1 MKRRLIPLS
10 DVVKKDIPFTGGK
23 AWALSELIRGGVPVP
38 AGLVVSTRIYE
49 DFLEL
54 SGLGDLVFMELTRK
68 ELSGMRWE
76 EIWDLSLRIRNLF
89 IRTPIPKKI
98 QLELAPV
105 LDEKFSGLS
114 TVVRSSSPSEDSS
127 VSSFAGLHESFVNVQ
142 GTERIIEKIRL
153 VWASLWSDGALLYR
167 RELGL
172 DIRKSSM
179 AVVVQE
185 IVNGDRSGVFFT
197 KDPGGRDR
205 SVLEAVWGL
214 NQGLVDGTVEPD
226 RWFLSRQEG
235 LILSHTPP
243 LSRDIFIVPLGRGTG
258 KAPIPPE
265 KASSPPLKEGDVA
278 RVRDM
283 AMTAEEL
290 FGFPQDVEWT
300 WKDQFLCLVQ
310 SRPITTIKATEGP
323 AHLEDDRR
331 AWYLSLK
338 RSFEDLCRLRESIEK
353 ELIPAMDEESG
364 SFSRIDPSGLN
375 DTDLAEELE
384 RRKDSFEKWK
394 RTYWEEF
401 IPFAHGARLFGQYY
415 NDNVSPED
423 PYEFVE
429 LLKNTDMESMRRNR
443 KMEDLAT
450 MVRSSAT
457 LRNSL
462 LRGDRGDRV
471 FESALMALIKEEP
484 LGLEWIGM
492 DEERGRMVRII
503 LEMAELP
510 PKKDPG
516 VIRRSAEL
524 KEKLLDSLGSTE
536 EKDFALELLD
546 LARASWKLRDDDNLH
561 LGRLERELSRA
572 MEEGRKRLSGKFS
585 FDTAR
590 LEFDQLTLCLSDSSH
605 MPEFPQSVPVAREG
619 LPGLETRARQLK
631 GHPANAG
638 LVSGKARIIRRT
650 ADLFSFRKGEIL
662 VCDAID
668 PNMTFIV
675 PLAAGV
681 VERRGGMLIHGAII
695 AREYGLPCVTGVADV
710 TRLIPDGAAVT
721 VDGYLGIVIIGE

>member
-1 MKRRLIPLS
+1 MKRRVIPLS
-10 DVVKKDIPFTGGK
+10 DIRKEDIPFTGGK

-38 AGLVVSTRIYE
+38 GGLTVTTRVYE

-54 SGLGDLVFMELTRK
+54 SGLGDLIFMELTRR

-89 IRTPIPKKI
+89 VRTPLPEKI
-98 QLELAPV
+98 YLELKPV
-105 LDEKFSGLS
+105 LEENFRGIS

-127 VSSFAGLHESFVNVQ
+127 LSSFAGLHESFVNVK

-172 DIRKSSM
+172 DTRKSSM

-185 IVNGDRSGVFFT
+185 IVSGERSGVLFT

-226 RWFLSRQEG
+226 RWFLSRKDG
-235 LILSHTPP
+235 HILSHNPP
-243 LSRDIFIVPLGRGTG
+243 LSRDVMVVPLEKGTG
-258 KAPIPPE
+258 TCSVPSE
-265 KASSPPLKEGDVA
+265 KTFSPPLEEHDIA
-278 RVRDM
+278 RVRKM
-283 AMTAEEL
+283 AMKTEEL

-300 WKDQFLCLVQ
+300 WRGQFLCLVQ
-310 SRPITTIKATEGP
+310 SRPITTISATDGP
-323 AHLEDDRR
+323 AWLQDDRR

-338 RSFEDLCRLRESIEK
+338 RSFDDLGRLRERIEK
-353 ELIPAMDEESG
+353 ELIPSMDEESG
-364 SFSRIDPSGLN
+364 LFNRIDPAGLN
-375 DTDLAEELE
+375 DRELAEELD
-384 RRKDSFEKWK
+384 RRKASFEKWK

-443 KMEDLAT
+443 KIEHLAT
-450 MVRSSAT
+450 LVRADT
-457 LRNSL
+457 LRREKL
-462 LRGDRGDRV
+462 LRGERV
-471 FESALMALIKEEP
+471 DMEFESALAELLMEES
-484 LGLEWIGM
+484 LGIEWS
-492 DEERGRMVRII
+492 DREEERGRITRIV

-510 PKKDPG
+510 PKDDPG
-516 VIRRSAEL
+516 STRRSMEL
-524 KEKLLDSLGSTE
+524 KERFLKSLGNAE
-536 EKDFALELLD
+536 ERGFAEELLD

-585 FDTAR
+585 VDTTR
-590 LEFDQLTLCLSDSSH
+590 LEFDNLTLCLSDSSYR
-605 MPEFPQSVPVAREG
+605 PEFREEEPPVEREAP
-619 LPGLETRARQLK
+619 PGLETRARQVT

-638 LVSGKARIIRRT
+638 LATGKARVIRHT
-650 ADLFSFRKGEIL
+650 PDLFSFRKGEIL

-710 TRLIPDGAAVT
+710 TRLIPDGATVT
-721 VDGYLGIVIIGE
+721 